1 MNEESQNLNETT
13 ESVPSFLQEGLD
25 HNESTQSVKPPKKK
39 KDPED
44 IFNQDSS
51 DSDEEDEE
59 AAPSNQG
66 GMNYAYHRGL
76 YTLNVAEKVTQ
87 GRFLPVTMLIEEGL
101 VEAFPCSRA
110 PVLQSIN

>member
-25 HNESTQSVKPPKKK
+25 HNESSQSVKPPKKK

-51 DSDEEDEE
+51 DSE
-59 AAPSNQG
+59 SNKKERPWG
-66 GMNYAYHRGL
+66 
-76 YTLNVAEKVTQ
+76 
-87 GRFLPVTMLIEEGL
+87 
-101 VEAFPCSRA
+101 
-110 PVLQSIN
+110 